1 MVINEGVVLY
11 IIVLSVQKLCYNQ
24 KTKKYSVFSLAECE
38 FAQSYVICSLI
49 DRCQTKYSGRVCQA
63 NRCCSCEE
71 QGQWW
76 ESVNQTADFLKT
88 LADLT
93 LLMWLCWL
101 RILINHGESLV
112 LTNERVAEAC
122 VIEAYKK
129 ICLGYREEEGE
140 AKPIW
145 SFTICIS
152 FNIALYSVETDHYQF
167 LTKL

>member
-1 MVINEGVVLY
+1 MTTRKSSSFEVFESCVIIRKPRSTLY
-11 IIVLSVQKLCYNQ
+11 SHWLSVNLPNLMLSVLSLVDAKPN
-24 KTKKYSVFSLAECE
+24 T
-38 FAQSYVICSLI
+38 
-49 DRCQTKYSGRVCQA
+49 GRICQA

-88 LADLT
+88 LTDVT

-112 LTNERVAEAC
+112 LTNKGVAEAC
-122 VIEAYKK
+122 VVEAYKK
-129 ICLGYREEEGE
+129 ICLGYGEEEEE
-140 AKPIW
+140 AEPIW
-145 SFTICIS
+145 SFAICIS
-152 FNIALYSVETDHYQF
+152 FNIALYSVETDHYHF